1 MSTRLPAP
9 GLTRSRL
16 LARDALG
23 MTTVALGSGATAATA
38 RATPALES
46 DCASVRLLI
55 ASELLAIDVVSNAPA
70 TPELPAALP
79 LDAATA
85 ALTPFES

>member
-1 MSTRLPAP
+1 MSMPLPTP

-23 MTTVALGSGATAATA
+23 MTTVVLGSGATAATA

-46 DCASVRLLI
+46 DRASIRLLI
-55 ASELLAIDVVSNAPA
+55 ASELLAIDFVSNAPA
-70 TPELPAALP
+70 TPEVPGALP

-85 ALTPFES
+85 ALIRFES